1 MTKIIDVSVPLREG
15 MVVWPGST
23 GFRLRQTMCLERG
36 DTANVS
42 QLDCDV
48 HIGTH
53 VDAPRH
59 FLKDGAT
66 VEQLPMDILIGPAVL
81 AYLPEVHTI
90 TVSVL
95 NDLVLPA
102 GTKRLLLRTSNSELW
117 AAAGVSEFR
126 EDFVALTDDAAQW
139 VVTHDIRLIGVD
151 YLSVQRYEDNPGVH
165 QILLGQGVIIIEG
178 LNLSNVLPGSY
189 ELICLPLKLVGAEG
203 APARAVLRPLNKEA
217 K

>member
-1 MTKIIDVSVPLREG
+1 MTKIIDVSVSLQEG
-15 MVVWPGST
+15 MVVWPGSK

-36 DTANVS
+36 HAANVS

-66 VEQLPMDILIGPAVL
+66 VEQLPMDILIGPAVV

-117 AAAGVSEFR
+117 AAGVSEFR
-126 EDFVALTDDAAQW
+126 EDFVALTAEAATW
-139 VVTHDIRLIGVD
+139 VVDRGIRLIGVD

-165 QILLGQGVIIIEG
+165 QILLGRGVIIIEG